1 MKGYDGKLVGSL
13 NVISEKECELIH
25 DAAVRVLE
33 EGGMRCEDER
43 ATRMFDKAGCALEEG
58 GKLIKFPERVIMDAL
73 AQCPDSFVLHGRN
86 DPSLDCAIGTGEVH
100 FATMSGRYI
109 EDFRTGE
116 RRQTRR
122 QDAIEGT
129 LIGDALENAHGHYKP
144 VNWLY
149 DEPKICNAQILVAE
163 WMKNT
168 NKTAAWTYNS
178 GAENEIPDL
187 VKIRG
192 EYDSEQV
199 VIIGVSL
206 DRGAEEQVRPML
218 GKFVERFEINYPV
231 LHDGQFELIR
241 IYYKKN
247 LASVAVPMTF
257 VFDQQGQIYRTHV
270 GVPRD
275 KNGRPNPRSVLSE
288 DIRSLL
294 ARS

>member
-1 MKGYDGKLVGSL
+1 
-13 NVISEKECELIH
+13 
-25 DAAVRVLE
+25 
-33 EGGMRCEDER
+33 MR
-43 ATRMFDKAGCALEEG
+43 
-58 GKLIKFPERVIMDAL
+58 
-73 AQCPDSFVLHGRN
+73 
-86 DPSLDCAIGTGEVH
+86 
-100 FATMSGRYI
+100 
-109 EDFRTGE
+109 
-116 RRQTRR
+116 
-122 QDAIEGT
+122 
-129 LIGDALENAHGHYKP
+129 
-144 VNWLY
+144 
-149 DEPKICNAQILVAE
+149 ILVIKGFVCGLLLLVLGCGGSE
-163 WMKNT
+163 T
-168 NKTAAWTYNS
+168 EQSGQGTPPS
-178 GAENEIPDL
+178 GASVFPPELYAWKDHLGQNVDLRDYQGKIVLLNFWATWCGPCRYEIPDL

-192 EYDSEQV
+192 DYDSEQV